1 MEVTDDPNKSS
12 FGGILIGVGLW
23 ERMGMV
29 VGGGILGTKRRAG
42 HSLEQRCGVE
52 RGLQRWERWQHVLWL
67 SEDGKSVSHKKEG
80 RTVGVNFLMV
90 QEWVIMHKW
99 RDWPLLEAQRFHP
112 KEQEGRLRCTCLDV
126 GSRQWELGRSVLLIV
141 SISTKKKKKKVI
153 CSKGEWGRRFE

>member
-1 MEVTDDPNKSS
+1 M
-12 FGGILIGVGLW
+12 
-23 ERMGMV
+23 
-29 VGGGILGTKRRAG
+29 
-42 HSLEQRCGVE
+42 
-52 RGLQRWERWQHVLWL
+52 
-67 SEDGKSVSHKKEG
+67 SHKKEG

-141 SISTKKKKKKVI
+141 SISTKKKKRRSSVLRENGGGGLSRDEKFRN
-153 CSKGEWGRRFE
+153 SNLGDWERKGVGK